1 MKAMYLV
8 GEDMA
13 LVDSNA
19 NHVHEVLSSL
29 DFFVVQDVFLS
40 KTAQYA
46 DVVLPA
52 APSLEKE
59 GTFTNTERRVQDDLV
74 LPTLGDAKPDW
85 WIVQEVANKLGANW
99 NYSHPS
105 EIFAEMA
112 SLSPL
117 FSQANYEVLKDGTVS
132 IGEVLMERIHH
143 FCSKT
148 DLTSQ
153 IKRLV
158 LRLLTGYVQLNF
170 QLSLTFTLTT
180 VVCLSISM
188 KGI

>member
-59 GTFTNTERRVQDDLV
+59 GTFTNTERRVQRLYQV

-85 WIVQEVANKLGANW
+85 WIVQAIANKLGANW

-105 EIFAEMA
+105 EIF
-112 SLSPL
+112 
-117 FSQANYEVLKDGTVS
+117 
-132 IGEVLMERIHH
+132 
-143 FCSKT
+143 C
-148 DLTSQ
+148 
-153 IKRLV
+153 
-158 LRLLTGYVQLNF
+158 
-170 QLSLTFTLTT
+170 
-180 VVCLSISM
+180 
-188 KGI
+188 

>member
-59 GTFTNTERRVQDDLV
+59 GTFTNTERRVQRLYQV

-99 NYSHPS
+99 SYSHPS
-105 EIFAEMA
+105 EILLKWQVYHHYFHKQTMK
-112 SLSPL
+112 
-117 FSQANYEVLKDGTVS
+117 YWKDGIVS
-132 IGEVLMERIHH
+132 IGEVLMERIHR
-143 FCSKT
+143 FFSKM
-148 DLTSQ
+148 DLTSR
-153 IKRLV
+153 IKSS
-158 LRLLTGYVQLNF
+158 F
-170 QLSLTFTLTT
+170 
-180 VVCLSISM
+180 CDC
-188 KGI
+188 